1 MIRCLLFL
9 LLCAC
14 VAACGGGGSA
24 PSAPSYSSGPQIPPV
39 AKTSARGMKSYVI
52 NGVRYYPRDDV
63 GYRQRGY
70 ASWYGPKF
78 HGRQTANGERYNQ
91 YALTAAHKTLPLGS
105 YIKVTNLKNGRAVT
119 LLVNDRGPFVRG
131 RIVDVSKRGAQ
142 ILDMIGSGTAPV
154 IVERTDR
161 YGRPLVGKARV
172 QPVQQQPVQP
182 PPPTRQVVPQ
192 TPVVTAST
200 QPAAPAF
207 SPAIQPAG
215 PVLVQVGSFSDFY
228 NAQRL
233 QQSLTDV
240 GPSSIMQVTLAQGD
254 VRYRVQ
260 IGPYADPIAA
270 QQALAQVKARG
281 HAGATLQGHQA
292 GKDNSR

>member
-1 MIRCLLFL
+1 
-9 LLCAC
+9 
-14 VAACGGGGSA
+14 
-24 PSAPSYSSGPQIPPV
+24 
-39 AKTSARGMKSYVI
+39 MKSYVI